1 MAEQKKAAPTKES
14 GTVFISST
22 GDQYT
27 SPDITADLI
36 EEYKENYYIKSVL
49 QTQKAL
55 LFTEPAIITVTDA
68 DGNQDEDV
76 ERDITEMCDAQ
87 GVDINTKMQLG
98 WEDGFCYGPNL
109 VNPVWEYVGNIY
121 TLLKLRHLP
130 ASSFDTD
137 PLDGSF
143 EIYSQLLR
151 GITIGKDDEIKYYQV
166 IDDSKAPVL
175 LDNVTMIRDP
185 VSSKLTGESMV
196 VPLVGIVGMIKYTWD
211 TVMQQV
217 NRTGAKILFL
227 KVTEP
232 MEASTENGNVGD
244 IEAAKLI
251 LANWGK
257 DTAFP
262 LRGNMEI
269 IDPKISDD
277 SNSLEIIDALNQMI
291 IDFNSPINVLQS
303 GNDGARLGGNDTERG
318 KLIQKWIKSRLSW
331 LDAGYSRLL
340 QPYLDANGYDGYTVK
355 VTTPVPDIDTAEID
369 LKRVDAGVSS
379 KTLGPNE
386 IRVLLGRPE
395 ATDEELLAIED
406 FYTRQSPTVPQFNFS
421 AGVATSAEADE
432 IPDKSTDGFLKVGN
446 KLADD
451 TIAALE
457 LL

>member
-27 SPDITADLI
+27 APDITADLI

-76 ERDITEMCDAQ
+76 ERDITEMCAVQ
-87 GVDINTKMQLG
+87 EVDINTKMQLG

-151 GITIGKDDEIKYYQV
+151 GITLSKDGEIKYYQAS
-166 IDDSKAPVL
+166 DSLNTPVPL
-175 LDNVTMIRDP
+175 ENVTMIRDP

-196 VPLVGIVGMIKYTWD
+196 VPLVGIIGMLKYTWD
-211 TVMQQV
+211 TQMQQV
-217 NRTGAKILFL
+217 NRTGAKIIFL
-227 KVTEP
+227 KLTDPE
-232 MEASTENGNVGD
+232 EASTANGGVGD
-244 IEAAKLI
+244 VEHANNI
-251 LANWGK
+251 LAKWGK
-257 DTAFP
+257 DCAFA
-262 LRGNMEI
+262 LRGNMEL
-269 IDPKISDD
+269 IDPGIKDD
-277 SNSLEIIDALNQMI
+277 SNNLEIIDALNQMI

-355 VTTPVPDIDTAEID
+355 VATPVPDVDTAEID

-457 LL
+457 SL